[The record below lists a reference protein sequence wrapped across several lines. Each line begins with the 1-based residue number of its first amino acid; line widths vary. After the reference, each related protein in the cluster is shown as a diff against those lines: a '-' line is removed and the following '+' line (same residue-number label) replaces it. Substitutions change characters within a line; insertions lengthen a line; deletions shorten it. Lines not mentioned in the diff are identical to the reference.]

1 MSQPETEAPAGL
13 YASPLHAWA
22 RALRPDQWVKNVVVL
37 APLLFSQQLL
47 DPTTLGLALAAAAL
61 FCAASS
67 AVYLLNDV
75 SDRERDRLHPR
86 KRLRPIAAGAITPPA
101 ALAGSALLGAAALA
115 LAWRLSAPY
124 AGLLALYL
132 ALNLGSSLRLKN
144 VPIVDVIM
152 IAGFFVLR
160 AVAGGVA
167 IAVDVSSW
175 LIVCT
180 FMIMLFLAL
189 GKRRSEL
196 VVMGEVPETRPSARV
211 YSVGFLD
218 QLMTVTAATTI
229 VSYCLYTLDPDVA
242 QKLGAEHLEVTIPF
256 VVYGLFRYLSLVR
269 SGTATENPARAVLTD
284 TPLVMAGT
292 LWAALVI
299 GLLYLI

>member
-1 MSQPETEAPAGL
+1 MSQRETDAQAAP
-13 YASPLHAWA
+13 YASRLSAWV
-22 RALRPDQWVKNVVVL
+22 RALRPDQWVKNLVVL

-47 DPTTLGLALAAAAL
+47 DAATLGVALASAAL
-61 FCAASS
+61 FCAVSS

-75 SDRERDRLHPR
+75 SDLERDRLHPR
-86 KRLRPIAAGAITPPA
+86 KRLRPIAAGVIAPRA
-101 ALAGSALLGAAALA
+101 ALAGSAVLGAVGLALA
-115 LAWRLSAPY
+115 LRLSVPF

-132 ALNLGSSLRLKN
+132 ALNLGYSLRLKD
-144 VPIVDVIM
+144 VPIIDVIM

-189 GKRRSEL
+189 AKRRSEL
-196 VVMGEVPETRPSARV
+196 VVMGESPESRPSARV
-211 YSVGFLD
+211 YSVELLD
-218 QLMTVTAATTI
+218 QLMSVTVATTI

-242 QKLGAEHLEVTIPF
+242 RKLGAEHLEATIPF
-256 VVYGLFRYLSLVR
+256 VVYGLFRYLYLVR

-284 TPLVMAGT
+284 TPLVLAGT

-299 GLLYLI
+299 ALLYLI